1 MIEIKTEN
9 CTTSMTA
16 SGTKTELLTDAFCT
30 FIDCCKLLDMHDAEE
45 RDNDEN
51 LLNAFLSII
60 TKSIFTG
67 DVFEMARDRSGISN
81 LKHTRIHIEIPNMN
95 CTEDDENADD

>member
-9 CTTSMTA
+9 CTTALKA

-30 FIDCCKLLDMHDAEE
+30 FIDCCKLLNMHDEE
-45 RDNDEN
+45 RENDEN
-51 LLNAFLSII
+51 LLGTFLDIV

-67 DVFEMARDRSGISN
+67 DVFDMARDRSGISN

-95 CTEDDENADD
+95 DTEGVENADD